1 MAIAEMSL
9 MTLLGLT
16 SERDALL
23 NALQRT
29 GAAQLCPSDTQLDA
43 APVAPPVS
51 DTDRESERVHR
62 ALAFLSGVVADA
74 PKEKRQAVGPES
86 FGVTVEEFYAVA
98 ERVEAIHAHLDRAEQ
113 LAQQQANIKAEI
125 ARYTAERKGYEV
137 YQALPAPFATY
148 ADTVSTVVYLGI
160 VPAEKALLLQKG
172 LDDTPQCVYA
182 DYGAVSSG
190 EVMAIV
196 AHQARRAAVADLLSL
211 CAWQACPYHEAETAA
226 QAVARCDDAL
236 DGLEKQRQAITDA
249 VCEDAEAIRDLR
261 VYADYLGF
269 VQEKEQAEAAMLSTD
284 TTLLMQAYVPTE
296 AVERVTQAVQAA
308 TTACFVQVQPIPR
321 DQYAPTLM
329 RNNNVVNNFEA
340 ITNMYSAPAYGA
352 LDPNPV
358 MSFFFSLFMGIIMA
372 DVCYGLIMILGGFF
386 VAHTRRKGTALYRMA
401 RVFAF
406 GGMFALLFGALFDS
420 WFGFTILRNHLGAG
434 YNQFYTT
441 FLDPIT
447 ASSTVMGITIP
458 SILLWCLLLGT
469 LQIAVSLV
477 CKAVQHFRRH
487 QVVDGIFGGL
497 FWAVGLTAFV
507 VWVYCLARGHA
518 EVGRIAMYI
527 TLGGLGVGVLTA
539 GITAKGLG
547 KVTKI
552 GGAAYGLIN
561 YMSDILSYARLYGL
575 MLSGAQ
581 IASIFTNTLAL
592 NMLFKKGPVGII
604 FGVVIIVVGNLFNI
618 AISLLGAYIHDSR
631 LQYVEFFGRFFEGE
645 GELFTPIGSTHEY
658 VYFVSNQ
665 VQKQ

>member
-16 SERDALL
+16 TERDALL

-29 GAAQLCPSDTQLDA
+29 GAAQLCPSDDRLDA
-43 APVAPPVS
+43 APVVPPVS
-51 DTDRESERVHR
+51 DTDAESERVHR

-74 PKEKRQAVGPES
+74 PKEMRQSVGPES
-86 FGVTVEEFYAVA
+86 FGVTIDEFYAA
-98 ERVEAIHAHLDRAEQ
+98 ADRVDEMRLHLDKAEQ
-113 LAQQQANIKAEI
+113 LAARQAQLKADM
-125 ARYTAERKGYEV
+125 ARYTAERKGYETYLAV
-137 YQALPAPFATY
+137 PAAFGCYTDTAAT
-148 ADTVSTVVYLGI
+148 AVHLGI

-172 LDDTPQCVYA
+172 LADTPTCVYTG
-182 DYGAVSSG
+182 YGSVSSG

-196 AHQARRAAVADLLSL
+196 VHNNHRAEVTDLLSL
-211 CAWQACPYHEAETAA
+211 CGWQACPYTEAATATD
-226 QAVARCDDAL
+226 AVARCDDILADL
-236 DGLEKQRQAITDA
+236 DKQMQDVTA
-249 VCEDAEAIRDLR
+249 VVCAMAQPIRDLR

-269 VQEKEQAEAAMLSTD
+269 VKEKELAEAAMLATD

-296 AVERVTQAVQAA
+296 AVERVTRAVQQA
-308 TTACFVQVQPIPR
+308 TTACFVAAQPIPR

-329 RNNNVVNNFEA
+329 RNNAVVDNFEA

-372 DVCYGLIMILGGFF
+372 DVCYGLIMILGGLF

-434 YNQFYTT
+434 YNDFYTT

-477 CKAVQHFRRH
+477 CKAVQHFRRK
-487 QVVDGIFGGL
+487 QVLDGIFGGL
-497 FWAVGLTAFV
+497 CWAIGLTAFV
-507 VWVYCLARGHA
+507 VWVFCLARGIA
-518 EVGRIAMYI
+518 DVGKIAMYV
-527 TLGGLGVGVLTA
+527 TLGFLGVGVLTA
-539 GITAKGLG
+539 GITAKGFG

-645 GELFTPIGSTHEY
+645 GELFTPIGSMHEY

-665 VQKQ
+665 VQKR